1 MNDRRLSPLQLVG
14 FAMGLFAVQSFWGF
28 TWATLPLY
36 LKGFAESNTVTGIML
51 STAGV
56 TGLVMPILSGAVS
69 DRINTQW
76 GRRRPL
82 IAAGWLLTCSML
94 LIMPLLGSLP
104 AALPAMIIAYAGF
117 FMAIGPYFSLLPD
130 MVPAS
135 QRGAASGVMFLVGGT
150 GMLSYL
156 FFAARLWDQ
165 SHLRPFLWTVGAI
178 ILSSAVM
185 CISVKERPGP
195 GIPVK
200 RSGLINEA
208 LRNRETARFF
218 AGMILWWVGL
228 WMVSAFFVIACRDL
242 FSVST
247 ERAVQAFI
255 IFNAAF
261 VLFALPSGLM
271 ATRLGFKRVL
281 IAALVTLAGGL
292 LCIPLLRDFTASIP
306 FLVITGAAYG
316 AVIAVSYP
324 FFLRLIPAE
333 KTAGFVGIYMA
344 CQNGTLLLGPAV
356 GGIILDRFGYTALFF
371 SAAAFIIAGMTL
383 LLTVRSGESRTVTVN

>member
-1 MNDRRLSPLQLVG
+1 MNDRLSIMRLIG

-56 TGLVMPILSGAVS
+56 TGLVLPVLSGAVS
-69 DRINTQW
+69 DRISTPW
-76 GRRRPL
+76 GRRRPV
-82 IAAGWLLTCSML
+82 IAAGWVLTCSML
-94 LIMPLLGSLP
+94 LIMPGIGSLP
-104 AALPAMIIAYAGF
+104 AALPVMIAAYAGF

-130 MVPAS
+130 MVPVA

-156 FFAARLWDQ
+156 FFAARLWDH

-178 ILSSAVM
+178 VLSSAIM
-185 CISVKERPGP
+185 CLSVREKPGAMV
-195 GIPVK
+195 PVQ
-200 RSGLINEA
+200 RSGLISEA

-218 AGMILWWVGL
+218 AGMVLWWIGL

-242 FSVST
+242 FRVST
-247 ERAVQAFI
+247 ERAVRGFL
-255 IFNAAF
+255 IFNGAF
-261 VLFALPSGLM
+261 VLFALPSGLL
-271 ATRLGFKRVL
+271 AARLGFKRVL
-281 IAALVTLAGGL
+281 VAALVFLAGGL
-292 LCIPLLRDFTASIP
+292 LCIPLLKDFADSIP

-324 FFLRLIPAE
+324 FFLRLIPAD

-344 CQNGTLLLGPAV
+344 CQNGTLLLGPAL
-356 GGIILDRFGYTALFF
+356 GGIILDRSGYTALFF
-371 SAAAFIIAGMTL
+371 TAAAFILAGTGVL
-383 LLTVRSGESRTVTVN
+383 LAVRSRENGRAPV